1 MKIYTLLFSILSGLS
16 VGPSIADTPTTPLVD
31 ANALQAIACAPG
43 MVVLDVRSEKI
54 DGQSSSD
61 YAQGHIPCA
70 IHSDYVEDGWRAKVA
85 GVPGMLPPVQ
95 KLEALIGGLGI
106 DSDTR
111 VVIAPF
117 GADSKSMASATRVYW
132 TFKVL
137 GHDRVSVLDG
147 GTTAYAKDAS
157 RALEKGAR
165 SPERKKFTA
174 SLRTE
179 MLVSKDEVARAMQ
192 EGGGLVD
199 YRRQDEFTGLNRND
213 KTTRA
218 GTLAGARNI
227 PLEWLTQDNG
237 GIFRSRKALGQ
248 IYDLVGVPTD
258 TAQIAFCNT
267 GHNSSLGWFA
277 AHEILG
283 NESVRMYDGSMAEW
297 SRNDGLP
304 MVRPVAIS
312 DK

>member
-1 MKIYTLLFSILSGLS
+1 MKTNSLLFSILAGLS

-31 ANALQAIACAPG
+31 ANALQGIACGPDV
-43 MVVLDVRSEKI
+43 VVLDVRSEQI
-54 DGQSSSD
+54 DGQSSGD
-61 YAQGHIPCA
+61 YAQGHVPCA
-70 IHSDYVEDGWRAKVA
+70 IHSDYIKDGWRAKVA

-95 KLEALIGGLGI
+95 KLEGLIGGLGI
-106 DSDTR
+106 GDDTR

-132 TFKVL
+132 TLKVL
-137 GHDRVSVLDG
+137 GHDRVSILDG
-147 GTTAYAKDAS
+147 GTTAYARDKS
-157 RALEKGAR
+157 RPLEQGAR
-165 SPERKKFTA
+165 SPEPKQFKA

-179 MLVSKDEVARAMQ
+179 MLVSKEDVARAMKD
-192 EGGGLVD
+192 GGGLVD
-199 YRRQDEFTGLNRND
+199 YRRQDEFSGLNRNS

-237 GIFRSRKALGQ
+237 GVFRSRKALEQ
-248 IYDLVGVPTD
+248 IYDMAGVPPD
-258 TAQIAFCNT
+258 AAQIAFCNT

-297 SRNDGLP
+297 SRNGGLP

>member
-1 MKIYTLLFSILSGLS
+1 MKTNILLFSILSGLS
-16 VGPSIADTPTTPLVD
+16 IGPSAADTPVTPLVD
-31 ANALQAIACAPG
+31 ANALEAITCEPDV
-43 MVVLDVRSEKI
+43 VVLDVRSEKI
-54 DGQSSSD
+54 DGQSSD
-61 YAQGHIPCA
+61 EYVQGHIPCA
-70 IHSDYVEDGWRAKVA
+70 IHSDYVNDGWRAKVG
-85 GVPGMLPPVQ
+85 GVPGMLPSVE
-95 KLEALIGGLGI
+95 KLEGLVGGLGI
-106 DSDTR
+106 DNDTR

-117 GADSKSMASATRVYW
+117 GGDSKSMASATRVYW

-137 GHDRVSVLDG
+137 GHDRVFILDG
-147 GTTAYAKDAS
+147 GTTAYAKDKS
-157 RALEKGAR
+157 RPLEQGIR
-165 SPERKKFTA
+165 SPDPKQFKA

-179 MLVSKDEVARAMQ
+179 MLVSKDEVGRAVKD
-192 EGGGLVD
+192 GGALVD

-218 GTLAGARNI
+218 GTLAGAHNI

-237 GIFRSRKALGQ
+237 GIFRSRKALEQ

-258 TAQIAFCNT
+258 AEQIAFCNT

-283 NESVRMYDGSMAEW
+283 NESARMYDGSMAEW

-304 MVRPVAIS
+304 MVQPVAVT
-312 DK
+312 D